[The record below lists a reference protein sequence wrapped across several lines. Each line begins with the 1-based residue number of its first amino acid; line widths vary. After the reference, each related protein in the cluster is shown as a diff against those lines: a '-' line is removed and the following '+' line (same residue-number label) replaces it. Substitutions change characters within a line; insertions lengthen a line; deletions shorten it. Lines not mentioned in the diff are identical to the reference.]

1 MNHLEEKKKASADR
15 RRGDRRTSTDSNY
28 AGPERRQGERR
39 MGDRRSE
46 PRSQ

>member
-1 MNHLEEKKKASADR
+1 MNHLEEKKQTSAGR
-15 RRGDRRTSTDSNY
+15 RQGDRRVSTDSNY

-46 PRSQ
+46 PRGQ